1 MPSISAGRVSP
12 AGQAASAWLHS
23 SKKVRPRSVIIIQKV
38 QDFPLQFAGSW
49 SQHNRRGQH
58 WQEGVHSMTQYM
70 RNNALCLFFI
80 CDKYFYYLYP
90 VKIWVFFLLD
100 FYNLIL
106 PFRKRISKNSAEQI
120 RITRNSSLHWI
131 VKRNTW
137 MQHRPKMSSFSK
149 RTRTF
154 IKGKRYF
161 PDYHSWKIY
170 LIWFRVSGKSLFYEN
185 FSFKSDPNEFE
196 TRRRKTEE
204 RKLLRALV
212 NDFTNTIV

>member
-1 MPSISAGRVSP
+1 MYHQRARRP
-12 AGQAASAWLHS
+12 AHDFTLPRKSGPGLSSSFRKSKTSHS
-23 SKKVRPRSVIIIQKV
+23 SLLGLDLSTT
-38 QDFPLQFAGSW
+38 AGASTDRKEFT
-49 SQHNRRGQH
+49 HNI
-58 WQEGVHSMTQYM
+58 

-80 CDKYFYYLYP
+80 CDKYFYHLYL